1 MRVERY
7 RCQPACLLR
16 GEAKFAT
23 ASCVRRWLLIER
35 EGPWG
40 PTALTQS
47 RIDAGTARSIGEL
60 ARAVGARP
68 ILIRKPG
75 RPNSVTCRVYAAV
88 TDAAQTWVE
97 SFALPSVEALLGLDL
112 LPLKR
117 GLSVGGQR
125 VEEPLF
131 LVCTHGKH
139 DACCAQFGRP
149 VAQAL
154 FARDPA
160 SLWEC
165 SHIGGDRFAANLL
178 CFPHGLYFGHVTPE
192 AALRITSLYRTGRI
206 DLEHYRGRP
215 AYPFAVQA
223 AEWFLRRESGIDAVD
238 ALELV
243 RHTTA
248 GELLEALFAVRGGP
262 PQLVKVRVSRDAPAV
277 LLTCQSTE
285 PAPPPRYELVAIEP
299 RGSN

>member
-7 RCQPACLLR
+7 RCQPACLAR

-23 ASCVRRWLLIER
+23 ASHVRRWLLIEQ

-40 PTALTQS
+40 PTALSQS
-47 RIDAGTARSIGEL
+47 RIDSGAARSIAEI
-60 ARAVGARP
+60 ARAAGARP

-75 RPNSVTCRVYAAV
+75 RPTQVGCRVYAAV
-88 TDAAQTWVE
+88 TEAAQTWVE
-97 SFALPSVEALLGLDL
+97 SFSLPAVEALLGLDL
-112 LPLKR
+112 SPLRR

-125 VEEPLF
+125 LEQPLF

-149 VAQAL
+149 VARAL
-154 FARDPA
+154 FLLDPA

-178 CFPHGLYFGHVTPE
+178 CFPHGLYFGHATPG
-192 AALRITSLYRTGRI
+192 AALRITSLYRAGRI

-243 RHTTA
+243 RHAAA
-248 GELLEALFAVRGGP
+248 GELHEAQFAVGGRSRH
-262 PQLVKVRVSRDAPAV
+262 LVKVRVLRDTLPV
-277 LLTCQSTE
+277 LLTCQSSD
-285 PAPPPRYELVAIEP
+285 PASPPRYELVRIEP
-299 RGSN
+299 PISG

>member
-1 MRVERY
+1 VPGDRH
-7 RCQPACLLR
+7 RCQPACLSR
-16 GEAKFAT
+16 GEPKFAT
-23 ASCVRRWLLIER
+23 ASFVRRWLLIEQ

-40 PTALTQS
+40 PSALSQS
-47 RIDAGTARSIGEL
+47 RIDSATARSIGEL
-60 ARAVGARP
+60 ARTVGARP
-68 ILIRKPG
+68 VLIRKPG
-75 RPNSVTCRVYAAV
+75 RPAVVGCRVYAAV
-88 TDAAQTWVE
+88 TEPTETWVE
-97 SFALPSVEALLGLDL
+97 SFYLPAVSALLRLDL
-112 LPLKR
+112 SPLKR

-149 VAQAL
+149 VARAL
-154 FARDPA
+154 FAADSE

-165 SHIGGDRFAANLL
+165 SHIGGDRFSANLV

-192 AALRITSLYRTGRI
+192 AAVRVTSLYRAGRI

-223 AEWFLRRESGIDAVD
+223 AEWFLRRESGIDAID

-243 RHTTA
+243 RHAAA
-248 GELLEALFAVRGGP
+248 GDLIQALFAIGDGP
-262 PQLVKVRVSRDAPAV
+262 QRLVKVRVLRDTAPV
-277 LLTCQSTE
+277 LLTCQSTSAE
-285 PAPPPRYELVAIEP
+285 SPPRYELVAIEP
-299 RGSN
+299 PISG

>member
-1 MRVERY
+1 VPGERH
-7 RCQPACLLR
+7 RCQPACVAR
-16 GEAKFAT
+16 GEPKFAT
-23 ASCVRRWLLIER
+23 ASFVRRWLLIEQ

-40 PTALTQS
+40 PTALAQS
-47 RIDAGTARSIGEL
+47 RIDSATARSIGEL

-75 RPNSVTCRVYAAV
+75 RPAPVGCRVYAAV
-88 TDAAQTWVE
+88 TEATETWVE
-97 SFALPSVEALLGLDL
+97 SFNLPAVSALLELDW

-149 VAQAL
+149 VAGAL
-154 FARDPA
+154 FAVDPA

-192 AALRITSLYRTGRI
+192 AALRVRSLYRAGRI

-215 AYPFAVQA
+215 AYPFAAQA
-223 AEWFLRRESGIDAVD
+223 AEWFLRRELGIDAID

-243 RHTTA
+243 WHAAA
-248 GELLEALFAVRGGP
+248 GNLLEALFAIRDGARR
-262 PQLVKVRVSRDAPAV
+262 LVKVRALRDAHPV
-277 LLTCQSTE
+277 LLTCQATNAES
-285 PAPPPRYELVAIEP
+285 PPRYELVAIEP
-299 RGSN
+299 PISG

>member
-1 MRVERY
+1 VPGERY
-7 RCQPACLLR
+7 RCQPACR
-16 GEAKFAT
+16 ARSESKFAT
-23 ASCVRRWLLIER
+23 ASHVRRWLLIEQ

-40 PTALTQS
+40 PSALSES
-47 RIDAGTARSIGEL
+47 RIDPGTARSIAES

-68 ILIRKPG
+68 VLIRKPG
-75 RPNSVTCRVYAAV
+75 RPRQVGCRVYAAV
-88 TDAAQTWVE
+88 TEAAQTWVE
-97 SFALPSVEALLGLDL
+97 RFDLPAVGALRELELS
-112 LPLKR
+112 PLRR
-117 GLSVGGQR
+117 GLSLGGQR
-125 VEEPLF
+125 LEEPLF

-149 VAQAL
+149 VASAL
-154 FARDPA
+154 FALDPA

-192 AALRITSLYRTGRI
+192 AALGIASLYRAGRI

-243 RHTTA
+243 EQAPA
-248 GELLEALFAVRGGP
+248 GELHEALFAVRGGP
-262 PQLVKVRVSRDAPAV
+262 RHLVTVRVSRDTLPV
-277 LLTCQSTE
+277 LLTCKSADPE
-285 PAPPPRYELVAIEP
+285 SPPRYELVGIEP
-299 RGSN
+299 PVAG